1 MGSNH
6 HELYQHVL
14 ELQRET
20 ANATLQA
27 QVVIYGRGSPEQFS
41 ELSRKVEELRD
52 QCDVLIKVLTGR
64 P

>member
-1 MGSNH
+1 MGSNYS
-6 HELYQHVL
+6 ELYQHVL

-20 ANATLQA
+20 ENATLQV
-27 QVVIYGRGSPEQFS
+27 QVAIHGRGSPERFS

-52 QCDVLIKVLTGR
+52 QCDVLIKVLGGR

>member
-6 HELYQHVL
+6 SELYQHVL

-20 ANATLQA
+20 ADATLQA

-41 ELSRKVEELRD
+41 ELSLRVEELRD
-52 QCDVLIKVLTGR
+52 RCDLLIRVLTGR
-64 P
+64 S